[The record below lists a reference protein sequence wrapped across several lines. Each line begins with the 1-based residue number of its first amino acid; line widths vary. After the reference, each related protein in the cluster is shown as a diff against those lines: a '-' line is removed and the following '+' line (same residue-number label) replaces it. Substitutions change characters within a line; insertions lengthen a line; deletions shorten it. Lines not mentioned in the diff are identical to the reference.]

1 MRCLFYCGRIYSI
14 KFKIFHK
21 FQFCLKFL
29 KKKKKKSNKCVNN
42 NIKLPCT
49 NFTNVIFLS
58 KKVARSQLVDD
69 RLTRKK
75 KNFFFFLGGW
85 GVGGGGGLGEG
96 FLDQQQISLK
106 ETKTQKNFNR
116 AFIQKTILT
125 TTYWDFWEKWL

>member
-14 KFKIFHK
+14 KFKLSHK

-29 KKKKKKSNKCVNN
+29 KKKKKKKSNKCVNN

-49 NFTNVIFLS
+49 NFTKVIFLS

-75 KNFFFFLGGW
+75 IFSWPAANQSKRNENTETFQQSLNTENNFDHSLLKFLEK
-85 GVGGGGGLGEG
+85 VALIL
-96 FLDQQQISLK
+96 FLRNT
-106 ETKTQKNFNR
+106 TKYK
-116 AFIQKTILT
+116 ILQT
-125 TTYWDFWEKWL
+125 S

>member
-14 KFKIFHK
+14 KFKLSHK

-29 KKKKKKSNKCVNN
+29 KKKKKKKKSNKCVNN

-49 NFTNVIFLS
+49 NFTKVIFLS

-75 KNFFFFLGGW
+75 IFL
-85 GVGGGGGLGEG
+85 VG
-96 FLDQQQISLK
+96 
-106 ETKTQKNFNR
+106 
-116 AFIQKTILT
+116 
-125 TTYWDFWEKWL
+125 